1 MRRWAPGSPRGSR
14 DAFSGIAALPIVL
27 CGCGALERQPAG
39 EANSPPIIHLEA
51 APTVSSDRPIF
62 DGCRLTLDRHIGGED
77 DFGYVWGLFP
87 LSDTHLLASDTY
99 SDPRLKVIDRREGR
113 IVQTFG
119 KVGGGPLEFQTP
131 VSMYWSTA
139 RPGALEIYDQVN
151 RRLSL
156 FSVDAPS
163 GTITFSDEAPF
174 YAPERISS
182 LAPFDDGYVGSGIFT
197 HHTLVTFDS
206 SGRVLSR
213 LATQPPFLPRDLG
226 GYAKFSRLYNEGHMD
241 AKGHRAAVVY
251 WSKPYVDLVDL
262 AAHRYLRVIGPRQ
275 TETFFE
281 VVNGTLHPDHARSED
296 AYNGV
301 VVSDRLV
308 YAVFDG
314 EHRRGLGQFIHVFTW
329 GGRFIVEYEL
339 DHRITV
345 VQISRDERSLW
356 AGFEDPYPRVG
367 EWTLP
372 PLHEALD
379 QLERGEAPGTID
391 LCSH

>member
-1 MRRWAPGSPRGSR
+1 M
-14 DAFSGIAALPIVL
+14 
-27 CGCGALERQPAG
+27 
-39 EANSPPIIHLEA
+39 
-51 APTVSSDRPIF
+51 SSDSPIF
-62 DGCRLTLDRHIGGED
+62 NGCHLTLDRRIGSED

-87 LSDTHLLASDTY
+87 LSDTHFLASDTY
-99 SDPRLKVIDRREGR
+99 SDPRLKVIDRRDGR

-119 KVGGGPLEFQTP
+119 KVGRGPLEFQTP
-131 VSMYWSTA
+131 ISMYWSTV

-151 RRLSL
+151 RRFSR

-163 GTITFSDEAPF
+163 GTMTFLDESPF
-174 YAPERISS
+174 YAAERISS
-182 LAPFDDGYVGSGIFT
+182 LVPFDDGYIGSGIFT
-197 HHTLVTFDS
+197 YHTLVTFDS

-213 LATQPPFLPRDLG
+213 VATQPPFLPNDAG

-241 AKGHRAAVVY
+241 VEGDRAAVVY

-262 AAHRYLRVIGPRQ
+262 EAHRYLRVIGPRH

-281 VVNGTLHPDHARSED
+281 VVDGTLHPDHARTED

-314 EHRRGLGQFIHVFTW
+314 EHRTGLGKFIHVFTW
-329 GGRFIVEYEL
+329 DGRFVVEYEL

-345 VQISRDERSLW
+345 VQIAPDESFLW

-379 QLERGEAPGTID
+379 RLERGEAPGDIE
-391 LCSH
+391 LCSD